1 MQLPASAVRNQ
12 AWHLDRPGCHLCFTS
27 AACQYTEA
35 VTLQAL
41 GCLLFF
47 IAFGKL
53 PFEGDAKLQV
63 LNGDYRMPRARPEGV
78 RALIRDM
85 LTVSPAA
92 RPTIDQVSARRPCS
106 RSMCSTGWGLRLTFF
121 CSAGHV
127 LRSGLAWPSEDPG
140 VSALQ
145 SGRRR
150 H

>member
-1 MQLPASAVRNQ
+1 MQLPASAVRIP
-12 AWHLDRPGCHLCFTS
+12 ACHLICLAAILCFAP
-27 AACQYTEA
+27 AASQLTEV

-85 LTVSPAA
+85 LTVSPSA
-92 RPTIDQVSARRPCS
+92 RPTIDQVSAQCS
-106 RSMCSTGWGLRLTFF
+106 CSG
-121 CSAGHV
+121 SVMQH
-127 LRSGLAWPSEDPG
+127 
-140 VSALQ
+140 
-145 SGRRR
+145 
-150 H
+150 

>member
-1 MQLPASAVRNQ
+1 MQLPASAVRVQ
-12 AWHLDRPGCHLCFTS
+12 AWPDLPGRCFCFTL
-27 AACQYTEA
+27 AASQATEV

-85 LTVSPAA
+85 LTVSPTA
-92 RPTIDQVSARRPCS
+92 RPTIDQVSAWWSCS
-106 RSMCSTGWGLRLTFF
+106 
-121 CSAGHV
+121 
-127 LRSGLAWPSEDPG
+127 
-140 VSALQ
+140 
-145 SGRRR
+145 
-150 H
+150 